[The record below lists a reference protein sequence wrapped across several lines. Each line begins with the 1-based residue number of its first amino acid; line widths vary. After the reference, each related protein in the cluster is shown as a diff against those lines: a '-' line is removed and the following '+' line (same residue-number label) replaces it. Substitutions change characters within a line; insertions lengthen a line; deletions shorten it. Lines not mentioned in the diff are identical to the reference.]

1 MVMRR
6 LLLLLVASAVAVVAL
21 FGVDSIRD
29 TTDRVVSAGQ
39 GVIDAGQAVI
49 ETGQGAIEAG
59 QGVMG
64 QAQDTADAARQLE
77 GACVLAR
84 EAVQP
89 GTTPADSASLFQQA
103 MAIVGGV
110 VVAYPDVPGMAELE
124 GSLGVAR
131 EALAADPTGQ
141 SLGVTGDAVNS
152 ACARSP
158 TLP

>member
-1 MVMRR
+1 
-6 LLLLLVASAVAVVAL
+6 
-21 FGVDSIRD
+21 
-29 TTDRVVSAGQ
+29 
-39 GVIDAGQAVI
+39 
-49 ETGQGAIEAG
+49 
-59 QGVMG
+59 
-64 QAQDTADAARQLE
+64 
-77 GACVLAR
+77 
-84 EAVQP
+84 
-89 GTTPADSASLFQQA
+89 

-152 ACARSP
+152 ACARIP